1 MIELCPEEE
10 QKTQFGACMKV
21 LGVGGAGGN
30 AVNSM
35 IATADMETVEFIVA
49 NTDAQSIDKSSA
61 PKKIQLGAKITKGL
75 GAGSN
80 PDVGRRAAE
89 EDLEPLLEHIDSSDI
104 LFLTAG
110 LGGGT
115 GSGGLPV
122 IANVARE
129 MGILT
134 VAIVTKPF
142 IFEGKKRMRIA
153 NEAVEV
159 LKETVDT
166 LIVVPNQR
174 LLEIADAKISML
186 DAFALSND
194 ILKQAIKGISD
205 IITRSGHINVD
216 FADVRSIMKDMG
228 MAIMGTGRASG
239 QDRAKKAALA
249 AITSPLLENVSIE
262 GAKGVLINITGN
274 TDLGLYEINE
284 AASTVYDL
292 VSEDANIILGSV
304 IDEELQ
310 DEIMVT
316 VIATGF
322 ETQTEVTAIKGA
334 TVSRTE
340 ETPVSI
346 KTELT
351 SEQTPVQEMTQELAQ
366 ENTQEEKPA
375 QKIEEKKEKEEA
387 LSLES
392 EKKETIYDLDDL
404 DTPTFMR
411 KKKELQKKYKQEN
424 DEKNFHH
431 KKHEHKQQSNESK
444 NFHEKKHEHKSQNYD
459 FKHKRNHEKKHHNY
473 KHHHKQNQ
481 EQDKNKENKQKF
493 EKQDSQINSW

>member
-10 QKTQFGACMKV
+10 EKTLLGASMKV

-35 IATADMETVEFIVA
+35 IATADMGTVEFIVA
-49 NTDAQSIDKSSA
+49 NTDAQSLDKSA
-61 PKKIQLGAKITKGL
+61 AQTKIQLGAKITKGL

-80 PDVGRRAAE
+80 PDIGRRSAE
-89 EDLEPLLEHIDSSDI
+89 EDLETLLGHVESSDI

-115 GSGGLPV
+115 GSGSLPV

-142 IFEGKKRMRIA
+142 LFEGKRRMSIA
-153 NEAVEV
+153 NEAIEN
-159 LKETVDT
+159 LRETVDT

-304 IDEELQ
+304 IDADLQ

-322 ETQTEVTAIKGA
+322 QPNKEERVIKGA
-334 TVSRTE
+334 TISLPEEPKEIIHQHTAQPTE
-340 ETPVSI
+340 QVE
-346 KTELT
+346 
-351 SEQTPVQEMTQELAQ
+351 EQKVEEVIEAQ
-366 ENTQEEKPA
+366 HDEKEIE
-375 QKIEEKKEKEEA
+375 QKNECEEA
-387 LSLES
+387 LSLTN
-392 EKKETIYDLDDL
+392 EKKETIYDLDNL

-411 KKKELQKKYKQEN
+411 KKKELQKKFK
-424 DEKNFHH
+424 KN
-431 KKHEHKQQSNESK
+431 KQQ
-444 NFHEKKHEHKSQNYD
+444 FHTKKYEYKPHNYD
-459 FKHKRNHEKKHHNY
+459 FKSKHNHEKKQSDNKSHFEQ
-473 KHHHKQNQ
+473 KQDK
-481 EQDKNKENKQKF
+481 EKNKESHQKY
-493 EKQDSQINSW
+493 EKQDSQLNGL